1 MQIKISIHNK
11 EFVLIKCDQPSH
23 EIEIFLDQEFNKNI
37 KDGEVLIDLPSF
49 MRNLDN
55 INKFL
60 HMQSIAPQISEELK
74 SAVNN
79 LPNYTKAST
88 AADISAD
95 TILSNIKKEGFTRTP
110 TEDQLR
116 NLMSLC
122 SKKAAASFSV
132 PGAGKTTE
140 ALAFYAF
147 HKRHEKSKLLV
158 ISPINAFMSWD
169 DEIIQCFDNKNRIS
183 RLRGSIKEIELK
195 ILENPQ
201 HMIINYDSLRS
212 IEKFSLIRNLI
223 LDNPDIVVVLDES
236 HKSKGE
242 SISEIL
248 GQLASYINYKL
259 ILTGTPMPQAP
270 SDLRAQFNFLYP
282 QEHVPFDEKLI
293 ELFEPIYVRTTKE
306 DLDLFPVDYKIVS
319 VPPNPAFNI
328 FYEEYF
334 IKRLQEGSTLQDI
347 LSVKSF
353 KKAVLKFIKL
363 LSNPA
368 SCIEELFELDPGL
381 AIQIENEGDGAK
393 IDALIE
399 RAECLIAK
407 GEKVLI
413 WTSFVVNVEL
423 IASKFGNKAVFI
435 HGSVATDKGGY
446 EDSQM
451 EDMDTR
457 EARIRRFKEDPN
469 CMVLVANPAAA
480 AESISLHEQCNY
492 ALYLDRTYNAG
503 QFLQSQDRI
512 HRLISK
518 EKEKQKF
525 IEVFILDLPWCAD
538 WKVHEALNR
547 KIDAMSAFL
556 NDPSLVSLEGF
567 NFDTDTFS
575 DENPMDSIDE
585 EEFMNP

>member
-1 MQIKISIHNK
+1 MLIKFSIHNK
-11 EFVLIKCDQPSH
+11 EFVLIECDKPSH
-23 EIEIFLDQEFNKNI
+23 EIKIFLDQEFNKKI

-60 HMQSIAPQISEELK
+60 YMQSISPQISEEFK
-74 SAVNN
+74 RTVNN
-79 LPNYTKAST
+79 LPNYIKASK
-88 AADISAD
+88 AANISAD
-95 TILSNIKKEGFTRTP
+95 IILNNINKEGFSRTP
-110 TEDQLR
+110 TKDQLR

-147 HKRHEKSKLLV
+147 HKNNYKSKLLV

-169 DEIIQCFDNKNRIS
+169 DEIKQCFDNKNRIS
-183 RLRGSIKEIELK
+183 RLRGSIKEIEIKL
-195 ILENPQ
+195 LEDPQ

-212 IEKFSLIRNLI
+212 IEKFNLIRDLI
-223 LDNPDIVVVLDES
+223 LNNPDIIVVLDES

-270 SDLRAQFNFLYP
+270 SDLRPQFNFLYP
-282 QEHVPFDEKLI
+282 QEHVQFDEKLI
-293 ELFEPIYVRTTKE
+293 DLFEPIYVRTTKE

-319 VPPNPAFNI
+319 VRPNPAFNI

-363 LSNPA
+363 LSNPS
-368 SCIEELFELDPGL
+368 SCLEELFELDPGL

-399 RAECLIAK
+399 RADYLISK

-435 HGSVATDKGGY
+435 HGSVATDKSSN

-451 EDMDTR
+451 EDLDTR
-457 EARIRRFKEDPN
+457 EARIRRFKEDPD

-518 EKEKQKF
+518 EKEQQKF
-525 IEVFILDLPWCAD
+525 IEVFILDLPWCVD

-567 NFDTDTFS
+567 NFDIDALS
-575 DENPMDSIDE
+575 DENPMDFMDE

>member
-1 MQIKISIHNK
+1 MQIKFSIYNK
-11 EFVLIKCDQPSH
+11 EFVLIECDKPSH
-23 EIEIFLDQEFNKNI
+23 EIEVFIDQEFNKKI
-37 KDGEVLIDLPSF
+37 KDGEVLIGLPFF

-60 HMQSIAPQISEELK
+60 YMQGIAPSISEEFK
-74 SAVNN
+74 TVVNN
-79 LPNYTKAST
+79 LPNYTIASKA
-88 AADISAD
+88 AKIPADIVLNK
-95 TILSNIKKEGFTRTP
+95 INKQGFTRTP
-110 TEDQLR
+110 TEDQLK
-116 NLMSLC
+116 NLMSIC

-147 HKRHEKSKLLV
+147 HKSNYKSKLLV

-169 DEIIQCFDNKNRIS
+169 DEISQCFDNKNRIS

-195 ILENPQ
+195 LFQNPQ

-212 IEKFSLIRNLI
+212 IEKFNLIRNLI
-223 LDNPDIVVVLDES
+223 IENPDIVVVLDES

-306 DLDLFPVDYKIVS
+306 DLDLYPVDYKIVS
-319 VPPNPAFNI
+319 VSPNPAFNI

-334 IKRLQEGSTLQDI
+334 IKRLQDGFTLQDI

-368 SCIEELFELDPGL
+368 SCLEELFELDPGL

-399 RAECLIAK
+399 RAEHLISK

-435 HGSVATDKGGY
+435 HGSVATNNGSN
-446 EDSQM
+446 EDLQM
-451 EDMDTR
+451 EDLDTR
-457 EARIRRFKEDPN
+457 EARIRRFKEDSN

-547 KIDAMSAFL
+547 KIEAMSAFL

-575 DENPMDSIDE
+575 DENPMDSMDE